1 MRRRQVGRAA
11 LAAALVLAVAGCG
24 GQEEGPE
31 VPEDAVRLV
40 VNQPTSVDGLVLT
53 AYHVR
58 EGSAKVMVRDGEEFE
73 SAVVDVGSHAE
84 ALGFEFR
91 LVAVELDADRGDA
104 PGGDRSTAW
113 IVAEPTG

>member
-1 MRRRQVGRAA
+1 MRRRQVGAA
-11 LAAALVLAVAGCG
+11 LTAAMVLVLAGCG
-24 GQEEGPE
+24 GQEEVPE

-91 LVAVELDADRGDA
+91 LVAVKVDAGEGDA
-104 PGGDRSTAW
+104 PGGDRSAAW
-113 IVAEPTG
+113 IVAEPTS